1 MSNTIDPDVRERA
14 LRHVLEHQHE
24 FSSLTAA
31 CVSVARE
38 EGIGL
43 ETVRRWVVQ
52 AQIDAG
58 DRPGVTTD
66 EREQIRLLKAENAR
80 LTVELAILEAAATY
94 FTQTAPNAADAPER
108 EGSASP

>member
-1 MSNTIDPDVRERA
+1 MPKKIDPAVKERV
-14 LRHVLEHQHE
+14 LRHVLEHLHE

-31 CVSVARE
+31 CASVARQE
-38 EGIGL
+38 RIGL

-58 DRPGVTTD
+58 DRPGITTD

-80 LTVELAILEAAATY
+80 LTLELAILEAAATY
-94 FTQTAPNAADAPER
+94 FPQTAPNAGDAADD
-108 EGSASP
+108 EGPPQS